1 MDIKTPSQDWI
12 KNKPL
17 YKPVKSSKTGKKG
30 MVYVMKDGKKR
41 LIHFGNSNMED
52 FTQHKDEK
60 RRKSYLARSGGIKN
74 KEGKLTKDDKN
85 SSNFYSRKYLWNA

>member
-1 MDIKTPSQDWI
+1 MENKT
-12 KNKPL
+12 L
-17 YKPVKSSKTGKKG
+17 YKPFKSSKKGKK
-30 MVYVMKDGKKR
+30 MSVYVMKDGKKR

-85 SSNFYSRKYLWNA
+85 SANFWSRKVLWNA